1 MNHQP
6 GFVWASTEKAE
17 TLQGAVQVVSA
28 EARVL
33 RSLWLY
39 SRGAANPETEAL
51 FIFWGLNY

>member
-6 GFVWASTEKAE
+6 SFVWALTEKAE

-33 RSLWLY
+33 RSV
-39 SRGAANPETEAL
+39 
-51 FIFWGLNY
+51 